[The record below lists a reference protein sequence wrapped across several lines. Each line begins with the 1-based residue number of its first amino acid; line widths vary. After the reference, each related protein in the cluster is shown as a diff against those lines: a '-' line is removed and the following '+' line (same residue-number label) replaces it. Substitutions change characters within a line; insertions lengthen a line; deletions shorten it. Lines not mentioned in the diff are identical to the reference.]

1 MQHSGSDVYAQ
12 VLSLRNAELYKFMP
26 KIEKNPKPT
35 ELTSPIT
42 GKIIKFKINEGSE
55 VKAGQELVII
65 EAMKMENIIR
75 TDYDVKIKT
84 IEFSEG
90 DAVGVGQV
98 IMSFA

>member
-1 MQHSGSDVYAQ
+1 MKDKINIVWLKRDLRLSDHEPLHEAIKH
-12 VLSLRNAELYKFMP
+12 N
-26 KIEKNPKPT
+26 
-35 ELTSPIT
+35 
-42 GKIIKFKINEGSE
+42 IKFKINEGSE

-75 TDYDVKIKT
+75 TDYDVKIKK